1 MYAINF
7 QQTLTELRRESP
19 FRPFIVELVNGERI
33 EVDHPEALA
42 FRDMR
47 AIFITKEGRA
57 HYFDPEG
64 VSQIVGPEAN
74 GRSQS

>member
-7 QQTLTELRRESP
+7 QQTLSELSRQSP
-19 FRPFIVELVNGERI
+19 FRPFVVELVNGERI

-57 HYFDPEG
+57 HNFDPEG
-64 VSQIVGPEAN
+64 VTRIVGPEVN
-74 GRSQS
+74 GKE